1 MFTYKRTIKSG
12 PLTEIEYYRSF
23 RKIGKN
29 YGGRKINQSLT
40 PERQKRANRMRA
52 IKNMQRLIL
61 CNFTSGDYFV
71 RLSVPRAE
79 LTEDKFEKIASKWK
93 RKMRD
98 AFRKI
103 GKKFKYISFTE
114 CGKLGKNWHMHII
127 VEREALEFVEKYWEY
142 DGINFTALYQ
152 SGYYEKLAEY
162 ITKDVAGE
170 KRIRTARCLKK
181 PDVTVKEA
189 GRREIKKLERG
200 EMIKIPDGCFMF
212 KDDKNYNYNDITGAS
227 WYFAFLPLAYEKF
240 DIS

>member
-12 PLTEIEYYRSF
+12 PLTEIEYYKSF

-40 PERQKRANRMRA
+40 PEKQRTANMMRA

-71 RLSVPRAE
+71 RLSIPRAE
-79 LTEDKFEKIASKWK
+79 LTEEEFEKIANKWK

-98 AFRKI
+98 AFRKM

-127 VEREALEFVEKYWEY
+127 VEREALELVQKFWEY
-142 DGINFTALYQ
+142 DGINFTPLYQ
-152 SGYYEKLAEY
+152 SGYYEKLAKY
-162 ITKDVAGE
+162 ITKDVTGE
-170 KRIRTARCLKK
+170 KRIRTARCLVKPEIEVEEAKK
-181 PDVTVKEA
+181 
-189 GRREIKKLERG
+189 REIKKLERG
-200 EMIKIPDGCFMF
+200 EMIKIPEGCFLL
-212 KDDKNYNYNDITGAS
+212 KDDENYNFNLVTGAS
-227 WYFAFLPLAYEKF
+227 WYFAFLPLAYEKYEIF
-240 DIS
+240 

>member
-40 PERQKRANRMRA
+40 PEKQKRANRMRA

-142 DGINFTALYQ
+142 DGINFTALYT

-162 ITKDVAGE
+162 ISKDVAGE

-189 GRREIKKLERG
+189 GLMDIK
-200 EMIKIPDGCFMF
+200 
-212 KDDKNYNYNDITGAS
+212 
-227 WYFAFLPLAYEKF
+227 
-240 DIS
+240 